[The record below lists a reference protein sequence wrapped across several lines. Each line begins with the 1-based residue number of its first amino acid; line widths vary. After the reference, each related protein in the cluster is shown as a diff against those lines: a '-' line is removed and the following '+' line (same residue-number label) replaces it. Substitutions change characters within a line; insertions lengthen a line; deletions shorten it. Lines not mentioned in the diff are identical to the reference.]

1 MARPS
6 DEAGETDGGA
16 DASGGADGDEGRP
29 APDSGNGRRD
39 AVVETDG
46 DGGVSRSTDEESPWR
61 FGIDEVGE
69 EDPEAVV
76 EVDGEDLP
84 RPPLEPES
92 ISVENALFVV
102 LGAALTVL
110 IIVGTL

>member
-6 DEAGETDGGA
+6 DEARGDGESEGEG
-16 DASGGADGDEGRP
+16 DAAAGPDADGSRDPDRGDGRH
-29 APDSGNGRRD
+29 D

-46 DGGVSRSTDEESPWR
+46 DGIVTRSTDEDTPWR

-69 EDPEAVV
+69 VVDSEAD
-76 EVDGEDLP
+76 EEDLP
-84 RPPLEPES
+84 RPPLEPET
-92 ISVENALFVV
+92 ISAENALFVV